1 MNRLLKPLLLLPV
14 LALVACGFHL
24 RGSTALPKGMERVH
38 LTVGGGG
45 DLQRKI
51 ARALLAS
58 NVKVE
63 KESGTGIAEL
73 HVPIQTFSIQTLTVN
88 GVAQVTE
95 YAVHYH
101 VLFNAQDGTGKTIIP
116 GESIDMQ
123 RSYSYDASQ
132 VIGTQAQVEAI
143 QGSLVDDMV
152 QAILFRLQAVRKNGE
167 EAAVKAAGTAAPASA
182 ASTMNS
188 SPQAIPSTTIP

>member
-24 RGSTALPKGMERVH
+24 RGSAALPVGMERVH

-58 NVKVE
+58 DVKVE

-73 HVPIQTFSIQTLTVN
+73 NVPIQNFAIQTLTVN

-95 YAVHYH
+95 YAVRYH
-101 VLFNAQDGTGKTIIP
+101 VVFNAKDGNGKTIIP
-116 GESIDMQ
+116 GESIMMQ
-123 RSYSYDASQ
+123 REYSYDASQ
-132 VIGTQAQVEAI
+132 PVGTQAQVEAI
-143 QGSLVDDMV
+143 QGSLIDDMV
-152 QAILFRLQAVRKNGE
+152 QAILFRLQAVRKHGE
-167 EAAVKAAGTAAPASA
+167 EAAIKAAGTAPASA
-182 ASTMNS
+182 ASAANS
-188 SPQAIPSTTIP
+188 SPQALPSTTIP

>member
-123 RSYSYDASQ
+123 RD
-132 VIGTQAQVEAI
+132 VFDDEAD
-143 QGSLVDDMV
+143 V
-152 QAILFRLQAVRKNGE
+152 
-167 EAAVKAAGTAAPASA
+167 
-182 ASTMNS
+182 
-188 SPQAIPSTTIP
+188 